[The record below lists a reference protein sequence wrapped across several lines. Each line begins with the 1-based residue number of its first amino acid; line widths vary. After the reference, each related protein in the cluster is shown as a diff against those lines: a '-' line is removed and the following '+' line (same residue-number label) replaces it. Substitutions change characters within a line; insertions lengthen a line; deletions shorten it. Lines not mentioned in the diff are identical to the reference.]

1 MRASHLIKSLT
12 RFVLQLCA
20 VLSQLNEHDKALEF
34 SKKASHYA
42 RDLSYLTQ
50 VLIQSELNSMETQ
63 TEYTKNPMT
72 KRRTNSQKSIK
83 TLLRD
88 LSKPVSEHNSFDAG
102 SKQGE
107 VLKSERES
115 LERIHTFSL
124 KENRE
129 SDPLD
134 VETRS
139 RGVSNSS
146 RDGSVLSNRSC
157 SQYLPEKVR
166 IYQR

>member
-1 MRASHLIKSLT
+1 
-12 RFVLQLCA
+12 VLQLCA
-20 VLSQLNEHDKALEF
+20 VLSQLNEHEKALEF

-63 TEYTKNPMT
+63 TEYVKNPKT
-72 KRRTNSQKSIK
+72 KKRTNSQKSMK
-83 TLLRD
+83 TLKRAH
-88 LSKPVSEHNSFDAG
+88 SKPISDNSSFDSG
-102 SKQGE
+102 SRQGE

-124 KENRE
+124 KENKE

-134 VETRS
+134 KTTRS

-146 RDGSVLSNRSC
+146 RDGSILSNRSC
-157 SQYLPEKVR
+157 SQYLPEKVK
-166 IYQR
+166 IYSR